1 MWVGVCGERGNSLL
15 GRLTNFFIKKDIP
28 TKGEYMTNAKLDQ
41 ANNLKA
47 KINETE
53 HMIGALQSCYTN
65 TITATSYLDS
75 ANLNNAEYNFNDKDP
90 LHNII
95 LNYFKYKLDALK
107 SEFENL

>member
-1 MWVGVCGERGNSLL
+1 
-15 GRLTNFFIKKDIP
+15 
-28 TKGEYMTNAKLDQ
+28 MTNAKLDQ

-75 ANLNNAEYNFNDKDP
+75 ANRNLK
-90 LHNII
+90 I
-95 LNYFKYKLDALK
+95 YKIHCLI
-107 SEFENL
+107 